1 MIKRILKVFFLLRI
15 VKVDNI
21 KLFDKMES
29 MIKEY
34 QILIGLLVIALAIY
48 LGLTNSYG
56 NIVNV
61 SAKTEMDS
69 CMELSTE
76 FFGDE
81 AEARKYCISA
91 FAN

>member
-15 VKVDNI
+15 VQVDNL

-69 CMELSTE
+69 CM
-76 FFGDE
+76 
-81 AEARKYCISA
+81 
-91 FAN
+91 

>member
-1 MIKRILKVFFLLRI
+1 MIKRI
-15 VKVDNI
+15 VKVDNL

-48 LGLTNSYG
+48 LGLTTSYG

>member
-1 MIKRILKVFFLLRI
+1 MLENDQRVS
-15 VKVDNI
+15 NI
-21 KLFDKMES
+21 NRFAGNS
-29 MIKEY
+29 
-34 QILIGLLVIALAIY
+34 LAIY

-81 AEARKYCISA
+81 SEARKYCISA

>member
-1 MIKRILKVFFLLRI
+1 
-15 VKVDNI
+15 
-21 KLFDKMES
+21 

-61 SAKTEMDS
+61 NAKTEMDS

>member
-1 MIKRILKVFFLLRI
+1 
-15 VKVDNI
+15 
-21 KLFDKMES
+21 MES

-34 QILIGLLVIALAIY
+34 QTLIGLLAIALAIY
-48 LGLTNSYG
+48 LGLTTSHG

-76 FFGDE
+76 FFGNE
-81 AEARKYCISA
+81 TEARKYCISA
-91 FAN
+91 FTN